1 VSEPIGHRPINWNAV
16 SVIVAFGAYLV
27 FGAMAFAVVRE
38 QGNNNEKAISRQAE
52 EDRDQ
57 NDRIRAIENNR
68 SLETRINDLT
78 IEVRLLRQQV
88 EQSNKDKRR

>member
-16 SVIVAFGAYLV
+16 SVVAAFGAYLV

-38 QGNNNEKAISRQAE
+38 QGNNNEKAITMQAE

-57 NDRIRAIENNR
+57 NDRIRAIETNR
-68 SLETRINDLT
+68 SLEMQIADLKN
-78 IEVRLLRQQV
+78 EVVRLSVLI
-88 EQSNKDKRR
+88 ENDTKKKR